1 MSNLEYI
8 LNLLLKR
15 ISAKSVLEWKILSHD
30 FRQDDF
36 VRVAFKYMKEY
47 SESELSN
54 MWMYYTDI
62 FQTERRKCGRQCVS
76 MGHGFSVFDALFYYV
91 GKILVIQNNE
101 ILCQY
106 NELQNWR
113 RLTIELGEELL
124 VCAYWAQNRQPE
136 EMAQIGF
143 CWRTVIRN
151 NNVQLNRIL
160 ERGISENHFH
170 LYGSAPI
177 FHLSWISM
185 MNNVLS
191 SRTVENL
198 KRYDFDRRNTNIRYG
213 GDYEEAPLTL
223 QYYQAVLIRLLLF
236 SELMGVRIR
245 IGTYDELDEM
255 RYMWENANPNPQE
268 EAFQETE
275 YYDVAWKDI
284 TRKNTMKMLEN
295 SFLLKQNLSDLQSVI
310 IALRNVYHHCSTLN
324 HELEDYALQG
334 VQDNFEESND
344 IFAGE
349 RWFLYMCLHRIYSDE
364 FDEEQEN
371 LFYAYILIKENIRS
385 ELIQSN
391 HNVGFVNFDR
401 YQKRKK
407 ELMQDTIFRDEIVRS
422 AVRENLLGKNL
433 LSLELRISPE
443 DTIQKNYELIQ
454 KLDRIIGKP
463 KEKYFYV
470 LHFIKGIDEN
480 DYKGEFVQCRHYQK
494 RKEVEKITKAIIGLR
509 EEYPQCAKRIL
520 GIDAAANEIGCRA
533 EVFASSFRYLR
544 THVKSI
550 DDGMHREQIPQLRVT
565 YHAGEDFLD
574 IVDGLRAIDEAINF
588 LNMDCG
594 DRLGHALALGI
605 DVEEWYQSK
614 NNCIL
619 IPQHDYLDNLVWMY
633 SCLVQFNI
641 PGMDGLKDYIRKK
654 YKLLFYQIYG
664 KHMDFGIIDKILTK
678 AREEYGKLGIPNA
691 FHNDRYD
698 FDISQY
704 YDAWKIRGDDP
715 SLYSH
720 GYFIWGED
728 GTRENLARVNFK
740 FPEKYDIRFTP
751 EVFLLN
757 YYYHF
762 NNDVRKEGN
771 KRIEV
776 KIRAVYIQGVKLI
789 QKEMQKRV
797 GRRGIAIETNPSSNF
812 LIGTFKNF
820 SKHPIFHFYNRE
832 LTYDPE
838 KLQEC
843 PQLSVSINTDD
854 KGVFSTSLE
863 NEYALLASALEQEV
877 DKDGNYIYNKAMVY
891 EWIDAVRK
899 MGNEQS
905 FLMDTFQNNGS
916 NLAEEKE
923 AGKEEETEN
932 LV

>member
-1 MSNLEYI
+1 MDNLEYI
-8 LNLLLKR
+8 LNLLLKK
-15 ISAKSVLEWKILSHD
+15 ISAKSVLEWIISSRD
-30 FRQDDF
+30 FRKEDF
-36 VRVAFKYMKEY
+36 IRVAFRYLKEY

-54 MWMYYTDI
+54 MWMFYKDI
-62 FQTERRKCGRQCVS
+62 FRAERRRCGRKCDPTEQ
-76 MGHGFSVFDALFYYV
+76 GFSVFDALFYYV
-91 GKILVIQNNE
+91 NRMLVVQNNE

-124 VCAYWAQNRQPE
+124 VCSYWAQSRRPE
-136 EMAQIGF
+136 EMVPIGF

-177 FHLSWISM
+177 FHLSWISL

-191 SRTVENL
+191 SDAVGNL
-198 KRYDFDRRNTNIRYG
+198 KKYDFDRRNTNIRYG
-213 GDYEEAPLTL
+213 IEYEEAPLTL
-223 QYYQAVLIRLLLF
+223 QYYQAALIRLLLF
-236 SELMGVRIR
+236 SELMGVCIR
-245 IGTYDELDEM
+245 IGTYAAIDEIKHQWQILDG
-255 RYMWENANPNPQE
+255 NQIE
-268 EAFQETE
+268 EKFEETE
-275 YYDVAWKDI
+275 YYDIVWKEI
-284 TRKNTMKMLEN
+284 TRRNAVEMLKNGVLLE
-295 SFLLKQNLSDLQSVI
+295 QNLSDLQSVI
-310 IALRNVYHHCSTLN
+310 IALRNVHHYYSTLN

-334 VQDNFEESND
+334 VRDNFEENND

-349 RWFLYMCLHRIYSDE
+349 RWFSYMCLHKIYNDE

-391 HNVGFVNFDR
+391 QNVGFTNFDK

-407 ELMQDTIFRDEIVRS
+407 ELMQDAIFQDEIVRS
-422 AVRENLLGKNL
+422 AVRENLLGKNI

-443 DTIQKNYELIQ
+443 DTVHKNYEMIH

-463 KEKYFYV
+463 REKYFYV
-470 LHFIKGIDEN
+470 LHFIKGIDEK
-480 DYKGEFVQCRHYQK
+480 DYEGEFVQCRHYQK
-494 RKEVEKITKAIIGLR
+494 RKEVEKKAKAIIGLR

-533 EVFASSFRYLR
+533 EVFACSFRHLR

-550 DDGMHREQIPQLRVT
+550 DDGTHREQIPQLRVT

-574 IVDGLRAIDEAINF
+574 ILDGLRAIDEAINF

-594 DRLGHALALGI
+594 DRLGHALALGL

-619 IPQHDYLDNLVWMY
+619 ITQQDYLDNLVWMY
-633 SCLVQFNI
+633 NRLIQFNI

-664 KHMDFGIIDKILTK
+664 KYMDFGIIDKILKK
-678 AREEYGKLGIPNA
+678 AREEYGELGVPNA

-704 YDAWKIRGDDP
+704 YDAWKLRGDDP

-728 GTRENLARVNFK
+728 GTKENLSRVNHK
-740 FPEKYDIRFTP
+740 FPKKFDVRYTP
-751 EVFLLN
+751 EIFLLN

-776 KIRAVYIQGVKLI
+776 KIGSSYIQGVKRI
-789 QKEMQKRV
+789 QKEMQRRV
-797 GRRGIAIETNPSSNF
+797 GRRGIAVETNPSSNY

-820 SKHPIFHFYNRE
+820 AKHPIFNFYNRE
-832 LTYDPE
+832 LTYDSK

-877 DKDGNYIYNKAMVY
+877 DKDGNFIYNKAMIY

-905 FLMDTFQNNGS
+905 FLMDT
-916 NLAEEKE
+916 L
-923 AGKEEETEN
+923 
-932 LV
+932 